1 MSSSTPTFETIL
13 YAVEDHIATITLHRP
28 ERMNAWTLQMCNDLQ
43 AAFDLTDRDDD
54 VRAVI
59 VTGAGRAFCA
69 GADLSGGSQTFGA
82 AKPDK
87 DTPIRRDT
95 AGLVTLRI
103 FDSLKPVIGAING
116 AAVGVGVTMILPMDV
131 RIASTDARFGLVF
144 NRRGIIMEGASSFF
158 LPRLVGMPATL
169 DWIYSGRVFPASEA
183 LEKGLV
189 SALHPPESLM
199 EAARALAHEY
209 ADNTAPVS
217 SALTRQLCWR
227 MLGASHP
234 MEAHRAESR
243 ALMSR
248 GGSDDAVEG
257 VKSFF
262 EKRPANFTDPVSS
275 LPDVF
280 PDWVDPQF

>member
-1 MSSSTPTFETIL
+1 M
-13 YAVEDHIATITLHRP
+13 
-28 ERMNAWTLQMCNDLQ
+28 
-43 AAFDLTDRDDD
+43 
-54 VRAVI
+54 
-59 VTGAGRAFCA
+59 
-69 GADLSGGSQTFGA
+69 
-82 AKPDK
+82 
-87 DTPIRRDT
+87 
-95 AGLVTLRI
+95 
-103 FDSLKPVIGAING
+103 IGAING

-199 EAARALAHEY
+199 DAARALAHEY

-257 VKSFF
+257 VKSFL
-262 EKRPANFTDPVSS
+262 EKRPPQFSMKVSTD
-275 LPDVF
+275 F
-280 PDWVDPQF
+280 PDWM

>member
-1 MSSSTPTFETIL
+1 MSTPTFETIL
-13 YAVEDHIATITLHRP
+13 YSVEDHIATITLHRP

-43 AAFDLTDRDDD
+43 AAFDL
-54 VRAVI
+54 
-59 VTGAGRAFCA
+59 GSGRAFCA

-87 DTPIRRDT
+87 DTPVRRDT

-189 SALHPPESLM
+189 SSLHPPESLM
-199 EAARALAHEY
+199 DAARALAHEY
-209 ADNTAPVS
+209 ADHTAPVS
-217 SALTRQLCWR
+217 TALTRQLCWR
-227 MLGASHP
+227 MLGA
-234 MEAHRAESR
+234 AHRAESR
-243 ALMSR
+243 ALMAR

-262 EKRPANFTDPVSS
+262 EKRPANFTDRVSS

-280 PDWVDPQF
+280 PDWVDPEF